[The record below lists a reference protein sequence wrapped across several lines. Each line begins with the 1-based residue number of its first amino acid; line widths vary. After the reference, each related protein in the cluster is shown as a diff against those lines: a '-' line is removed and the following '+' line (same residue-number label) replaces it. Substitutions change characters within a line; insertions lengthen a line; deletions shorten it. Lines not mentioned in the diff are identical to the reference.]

1 MVPLHHTMKTPIQSA
16 LTPRVVPRLARKN
29 AGGTTAPMGTV
40 GLGTSSGQPAPVPV
54 TDDDP
59 AANFKSLF
67 GSASYSVAAPAATTT
82 AKPAPTLESV
92 FGGSPYASNPGG
104 TAPNGVSYG
113 YNPTYFATRSAA
125 DKLAQMYGGTV
136 VEANAITPYGPF
148 QQNQV
153 NQMIRFSNGNVVN
166 AGILASYFDRGWSQE
181 QINGAIAGEINQIP
195 G

>member
-1 MVPLHHTMKTPIQSA
+1 MRHTIQSA
-16 LTPRVVPRLARKN
+16 LTPRVVPR
-29 AGGTTAPMGTV
+29 TV
-40 GLGTSSGQPAPVPV
+40 GKEAAGTNAATATPILGTNSGQPVSTPVSDP
-54 TDDDP
+54 DP
-59 AANFKSLF
+59 ASDFKSLF
-67 GSASYSVAAPAATTT
+67 GGGTHTVSAPTPPTAPKVAAP
-82 AKPAPTLESV
+82 TLQSV
-92 FGGSPYASNPGG
+92 FGGSPYVSNPGG

-136 VEANAITPYGPF
+136 VQTNAITPYGPF
-148 QQNQV
+148 QQNQM
-153 NQMIRFSNGNVVN
+153 NQMIQFSNGNVVN